1 MQYRTKD
8 GDRLDAICRTYYGQ
22 QSGVVET
29 VLEANPGLAD
39 KGTLFS
45 AGVLIDC
52 PPCQNPVR
60 PSIPSNCGTNDTA
73 ISNPRQ

>member
-45 AGVLIDC
+45 AGVLIELPTLPEPGQTIHTVKLWD
-52 PPCQNPVR
+52 
-60 PSIPSNCGTNDTA
+60 
-73 ISNPRQ
+73 